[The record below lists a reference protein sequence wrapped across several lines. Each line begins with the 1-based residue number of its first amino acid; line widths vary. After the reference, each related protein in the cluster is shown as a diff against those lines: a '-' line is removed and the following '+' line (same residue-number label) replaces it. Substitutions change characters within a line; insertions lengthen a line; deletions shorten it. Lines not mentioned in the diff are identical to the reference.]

1 MLGKRATSTRTRL
14 EGQSRQ
20 SFAYA
25 SYGRNYNMVRHQPK
39 VTLGPVSYSIMMM
52 ALALVAGL
60 VYITQGPRA
69 TGYDY
74 ELQETQAQVARFESV
89 RNDLALENAR
99 LTSVTASERSEVTA
113 SMVDAGSGITISE

>member
-1 MLGKRATSTRTRL
+1 
-14 EGQSRQ
+14 
-20 SFAYA
+20 
-25 SYGRNYNMVRHQPK
+25 MVRHQPK

-74 ELQETQAQVARFESV
+74 ELQETQAEVARYEAV

-99 LTSVTASERSEVTA
+99 LMSVVASERSEVTA
-113 SMVDAGSGITISE
+113 SMVDAGSGVSIGE